1 MSSESDTRKNDMED
15 SLKIPNIDLL
25 EECIEL
31 LNEGKTVLLTAK
43 GDSMLPFIRDRE
55 KIILQ
60 KAETYRR
67 GDIVLARTDNGTTV
81 LHRIIRTG
89 NGTATLMGDRNLRK
103 KEKCPSSGI
112 KGKVISIS
120 GKRGIR
126 LTSSWRHRFLSWIW
140 LSMLPVRKI
149 LVKITDTICR

>member
-1 MSSESDTRKNDMED
+1 MED

-103 KEKCPSSGI
+103 KEKCPLSGI

-126 LTSSWRHRFLSWIW
+126 LTSSWRHRCLSAIW
-140 LSMLPVRKI
+140 LCLIPVRRL
-149 LVKITDTICR
+149 LVKCFC

>member
-126 LTSSWRHRFLSWIW
+126 LTSSWRHRCLSAIW
-140 LSMLPVRKI
+140 LCLIPVRRL
-149 LVKITDTICR
+149 LVKCFC

>member
-1 MSSESDTRKNDMED
+1 MED

-25 EECIEL
+25 EECMEL
-31 LNEGKTVLLTAK
+31 LDEGKTVLLTAK
-43 GDSMLPFIRDRE
+43 GSSMHPFIRNGE
-55 KIILQ
+55 KILLQ
-60 KAETYRR
+60 KKESYRR

>member
-1 MSSESDTRKNDMED
+1 MED

-89 NGTATLMGDRNLRK
+89 NGTATLEKREMPLIRNQGQGNINLW
-103 KEKCPSSGI
+103 KERHPPHLI
-112 KGKVISIS
+112 MEAQMSIS
-120 GKRGIR
+120 DMAMPDSRTQVTGQMLLLTRVLVR
-126 LTSSWRHRFLSWIW
+126 LTDVMDR
-140 LSMLPVRKI
+140 
-149 LVKITDTICR
+149 